1 MATIFDDAG
10 MDELARSPQI
20 AAVVMK
26 VAEKIAATARSTAPV
41 DSGEYRGS
49 IKTRLKYQERAVGV
63 VYSDDPKALVIEAQ
77 TGNLARAAK
86 MSARKR

>member
-10 MDELARSPQI
+10 MDELARSPEI

-26 VAEKIAATARSTAPV
+26 VTEQIADTARSTAPV
-41 DSGEYRGS
+41 NSGDYKES
-49 IKTRLKYQERAVGV
+49 IKTRLKYQERAVGL
-63 VYSDDPKALVIEAQ
+63 VYSDDPKALVIEAT

>member
-10 MDELARSPQI
+10 MDELARSPEI

-26 VAEKIAATARSTAPV
+26 VTEHVADTARSTAPV
-41 DSGEYRGS
+41 NSG
-49 IKTRLKYQERAVGV
+49 
-63 VYSDDPKALVIEAQ
+63 DDPKALVIEAT

-86 MSARKR
+86 MAGRKR